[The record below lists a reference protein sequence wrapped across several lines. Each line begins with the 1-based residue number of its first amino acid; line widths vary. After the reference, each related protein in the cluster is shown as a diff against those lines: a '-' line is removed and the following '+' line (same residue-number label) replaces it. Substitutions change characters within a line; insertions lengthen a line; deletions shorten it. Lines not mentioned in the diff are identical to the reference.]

1 MAANSFDIV
10 SRIDLQEVN
19 NAIQQAAKEVLNRYD
34 LKNTKST
41 IELDADGSKIVIRSS
56 DDFTIKQVVDVLD
69 QKLIRRGI
77 PLKGLS
83 YGPVKEAGGS
93 TVLLEIA
100 LQQGIPIE
108 KAREIVKLIKNRKLK
123 VQSSIQ
129 GDQVRVT
136 GNKRDDL
143 QEVIAMLKEQ
153 DLGIDMQFSN
163 YRSN

>member
-93 TVLLEIA
+93 TVMLEIA

-123 VQSSIQ
+123 VQAAIQ
-129 GDQVRVT
+129 GDQVRVS

>member
-93 TVLLEIA
+93 TVMLEIA

>member
-19 NAIQQAAKEVLNRYD
+19 NAIQQAVKEVLNRYD
-34 LKNTKST
+34 LKNSKST
-41 IELDADGSKIVIRSS
+41 IELEADDSKIVIRSS

-77 PLKGLS
+77 PLKGLA

-93 TVLLEIA
+93 TVLLEIE

-136 GNKRDDL
+136 GSKRDDL